1 MSEQDET
8 PRGDF
13 LELEALH
20 IMLDYAQK
28 SLETEIGCAICIP
41 TCGKCCETLGTLG
54 RQGMSAAHD
63 TMLCN
68 RGSPLPVAV

>member
-28 SLETEIGCAICIP
+28 SLEAEIGCAIGIP

-63 TMLCN
+63 AMLLQS
-68 RGSPLPVAV
+68 RESLPVAV